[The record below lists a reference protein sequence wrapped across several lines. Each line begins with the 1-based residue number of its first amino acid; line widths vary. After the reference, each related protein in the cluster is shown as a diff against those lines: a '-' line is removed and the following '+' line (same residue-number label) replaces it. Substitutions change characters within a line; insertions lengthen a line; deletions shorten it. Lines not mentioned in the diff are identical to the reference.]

1 MGNAA
6 GTVAA
11 FAREV
16 QLVAFEGERHAECA
30 QPGNGLGRVLH
41 HKARGGQVAQAC
53 ACDQG
58 VFDVRGKTVVI
69 GQHGGNAALG
79 PAARAIL
86 QRALGDDGH
95 AVRGRQVQGGRE
107 AGEAAAYDENVEVVG
122 CHGLRVRKRGNAMAT
137 GQGGGRGEPV

>member
-1 MGNAA
+1 MGDAPRA
-6 GTVAA
+6 VAA
-11 FAREV
+11 FAGQV
-16 QLVAFEGERHAECA
+16 QLVAFEREGHAQAA
-30 QPGNGLGRVLH
+30 QPGDGLGRVLH